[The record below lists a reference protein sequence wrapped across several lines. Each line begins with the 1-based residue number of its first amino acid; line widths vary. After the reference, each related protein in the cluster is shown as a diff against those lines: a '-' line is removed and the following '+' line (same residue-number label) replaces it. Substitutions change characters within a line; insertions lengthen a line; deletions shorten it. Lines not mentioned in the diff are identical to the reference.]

1 MVSPLPPKVTDI
13 KAINCIA
20 ENELSVNIPASK
32 TKMEEFQ
39 DSIYR
44 DIILQEYKGWSR
56 EQKDYPEILHPYL
69 TYRECISLEN
79 GLLFKDNRLIVPKA
93 ERDQILELLHY
104 GHYGINCTQNR
115 ARESVFWPGIT
126 KDIESKVK
134 DCMICQENAP
144 SQTKEILHSHEVPRG
159 L

>member
-1 MVSPLPPKVTDI
+1 MVSPLPPQVTDI

-32 TKMEEFQ
+32 TKMEELQ

-104 GHYGINCTQNR
+104 GHYGINCKQNR

-134 DCMICQENAP
+134 DCMICLENAP

-159 L
+159 P